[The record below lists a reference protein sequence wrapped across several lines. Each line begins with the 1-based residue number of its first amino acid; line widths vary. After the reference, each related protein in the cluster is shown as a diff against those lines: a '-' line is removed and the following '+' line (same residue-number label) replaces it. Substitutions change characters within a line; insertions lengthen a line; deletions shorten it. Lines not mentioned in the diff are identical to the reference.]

1 MKVVWK
7 KISEVIKKIADFGAG
22 TASMGA
28 SYEPRIPKK
37 LIK

>member
-1 MKVVWK
+1 MKVVWEK
-7 KISEVIKKIADFGAG
+7 VSEVIKKVAEFGAG

-28 SYEPRIPKK
+28 SYEPKIPKK